1 MNPQELLPTKFY
13 CRKKQYTNKTS
24 LPALKWFN
32 DFVYVTSGR
41 ANWRILCEKH
51 SDAPLLLLISNKTF
65 SCKTFQKGMNSPPLR
80 KKRCINIIELKVPF
94 YQNYNYNNYNY
105 MWWVIRP
112 CVNKSVMKLRYITV
126 REKFLHVNVCS
137 SVFWKRGS
145 FRFDFQ
151 AWNKQNKVNELTT
164 FS

>member
-1 MNPQELLPTKFY
+1 MTLCMLQVGE
-13 CRKKQYTNKTS
+13 QIEES
-24 LPALKWFN
+24 
-32 DFVYVTSGR
+32 YVK
-41 ANWRILCEKH
+41 KH
-51 SDAPLLLLISNKTF
+51 SDAPLLLLISNKTL
-65 SCKTFQKGMNSPPLR
+65 SCKTFRKGMNFPPLR

-105 MWWVIRP
+105 MLWVIRP

-126 REKFLHVNVCS
+126 REKFLHINVCS

-145 FRFDFQ
+145 FRFELQ

>member
-1 MNPQELLPTKFY
+1 MLQVGE
-13 CRKKQYTNKTS
+13 QIEES
-24 LPALKWFN
+24 
-32 DFVYVTSGR
+32 YVK
-41 ANWRILCEKH
+41 KH
-51 SDAPLLLLISNKTF
+51 SDAPLLLLTSNKTL
-65 SCKTFQKGMNSPPLR
+65 SCKTFQKGMNFLALSPPPSE
-80 KKRCINIIELKVPF
+80 KKRCINVIELKVPF